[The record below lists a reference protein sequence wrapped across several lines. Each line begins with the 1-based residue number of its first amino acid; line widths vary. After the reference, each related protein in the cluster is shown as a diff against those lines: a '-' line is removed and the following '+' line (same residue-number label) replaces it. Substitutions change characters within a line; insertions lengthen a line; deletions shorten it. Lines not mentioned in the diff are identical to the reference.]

1 MIPFLVGGYFAIGAM
16 LAVALNRPGAKPPEV
31 LVDIVVGTAWP
42 AFLLFA
48 LAWAAWMRVRRPRRY
63 LRTYGLNPD
72 LSVRVIQFQQDL

>member
-16 LAVALNRPGAKPPEV
+16 LAVALNQPGAKPPEV
-31 LVDIVVGTAWP
+31 FIDVVVGTAWP

-48 LAWAAWMRVRRPRRY
+48 LTWEAWMRVRRHRRY
-63 LRTYGLNPD
+63 LRTYGLSPD